1 MANIFDDKNV
11 RIGATVGGLLGAV
24 APIATMGDKLTFV
37 DIVIGAVVVGAVGL
51 GIGYLVTFAKRQQL
65 LDNESKVNPSQ
76 LLANE
81 SNTHSETSA
90 IKTQH
95 ARKSPKQ
102 LILAWIVL
110 AVAFIVAYSLVP
122 RSELE
127 NRTVL
132 ASLFAPNEGSS
143 YVQPYECMGLPSGL
157 YFGGRGSCIQNGGLW
172 MPSPNSSP
180 SLAERFAAAGLISPP
195 PDAGEV
201 VSADFEKALP
211 FLVIIAGIVGASIFI
226 SSRSKKHSTE

>member
-24 APIATMGDKLTFV
+24 AAIATAGDELTFI
-37 DIVIGAVVVGAVGL
+37 DIVIGAAVLGAIGL
-51 GIGYLVTFAKRQQL
+51 GIGFGVTSAKRQQL
-65 LDNESKVNPSQ
+65 LDNESKVKPSQ
-76 LLANE
+76 SLANE
-81 SNTHSETSA
+81 SNIGNETPAVESQPA
-90 IKTQH
+90 EN
-95 ARKSPKQ
+95 SPNLKK
-102 LILAWIVL
+102 LIAWLAL
-110 AVAFIVAYSLVP
+110 TFIVAYSLVP

-143 YVQPYECMGLPSGL
+143 DVQPYECMGLPSGL

-180 SLAERFAAAGLISPP
+180 SLAERFAAAGLSSPP

-211 FLVIIAGIVGASIFI
+211 FLVIIAGIVGASFFI
-226 SSRSKKHSTE
+226 SSKSKKRTAD